1 MFKHITTPIILGYDL
16 EWAEIQTSMR
26 GIQYVSDAEMMGIS
40 MALELAT
47 EQIRDIPALP
57 TRDTDEI
64 DQRQNTQA
72 APREDTGSIKYKPRI
87 YIFTDSVTSQTC
99 LRSYLHAT
107 TLIRKRSLSYQHPI
121 FTSMVYNLNRLV
133 CHGF

>member
-26 GIQYVSDAEMMGIS
+26 GIQYVSDAEMLGIS

-87 YIFTDSVTSQTC
+87 YIFTYFVTSQTC